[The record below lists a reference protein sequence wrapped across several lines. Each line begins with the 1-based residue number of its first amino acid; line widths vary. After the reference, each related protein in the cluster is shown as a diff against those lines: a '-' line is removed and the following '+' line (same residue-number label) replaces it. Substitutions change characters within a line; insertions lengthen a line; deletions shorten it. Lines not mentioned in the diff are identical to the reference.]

1 MQVKSNTLLIMVYI
15 CTIMQELLTFLIVM
29 ANFVLHS
36 LVKFKQSKFKVHE
49 PFSSDNIKSLYSIDA
64 DG

>member
-1 MQVKSNTLLIMVYI
+1 
-15 CTIMQELLTFLIVM
+15 MQELLTFLIVM